1 MNNQKQID
9 QIKLWLGN
17 GSINIFGRPFAGKD
31 NQGNRLAKILDGNL
45 VGGGEILRSDNMH
58 ETIKQNMKTGQLVP
72 SEDYFNI
79 VMPYISQKQFADRP
93 LILSAVGRW
102 HGEEDGVIKALNDA
116 GHPLKAVIYLDI
128 SDEDSYQRW
137 LVKESVNDRQSRL
150 DDTLEVLQTRFAEF
164 QTKTMPVIDYYK
176 NLGMLIEINGKLSRE
191 EVNKSILDK
200 LSDYINR
207 ASA

>member
-9 QIKLWLGN
+9 QIKSWLGN

-45 VGGGEILRSDNMH
+45 VGGGEILRSDSIH
-58 ETIKQNMKTGQLVP
+58 ETVKQNMKTGQLVP
-72 SEDYFNI
+72 SEAYFSI
-79 VMPYISQKQFADRP
+79 VMPYISQEQFAGKP

-102 HGEEDGVIKALNDA
+102 HGEEDGVIKALDDA
-116 GHPLKAVIYLDI
+116 KHPLKAVIYLDI

-137 LVKESVNDRQSRL
+137 LAKESVNDRQNRL

-164 QTKTMPVIDYYK
+164 QSKTMPVIDYYK
-176 NLGMLIEINGKLSRE
+176 NRGILIEIDGKLSRE
-191 EVNKSILDK
+191 EVNKSIIDK